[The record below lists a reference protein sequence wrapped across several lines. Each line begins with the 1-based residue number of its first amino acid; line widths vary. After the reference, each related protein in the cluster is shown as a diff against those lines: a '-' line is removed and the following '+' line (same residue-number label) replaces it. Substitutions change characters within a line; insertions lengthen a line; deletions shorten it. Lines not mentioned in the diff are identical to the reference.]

1 MCHSA
6 EMQDRVKSPYELVPT
21 ESLRFQSIDEPIVP
35 LTPIQ
40 SVSSVTS
47 KQKTMVSRELDEES
61 GKKILDYIYDEMNG
75 SLISKKKKR
84 KPLAKPGI
92 ADNGHKNAFYIPE
105 QKNSVTTTST
115 SIFDR
120 ISDSLGLKTT
130 SNVAKIDL
138 DTLVNNEMTL
148 EILIEDC
155 EIPISNLR
163 QANIVSTFQD
173 LMALGF
179 TPMDLTRD
187 RKLFNVGTLK
197 TLFDADYKT
206 MRKYNVPIDIE
217 HIMKG
222 KFFASELQTLG
233 FTFEHMIQEKG
244 IGRSQLHALNFSLSD
259 LINLGLE
266 YHHLRIL
273 DITKKRALSPRP
285 DGFGWDKETYEL
297 LKMT

>member
-1 MCHSA
+1 
-6 EMQDRVKSPYELVPT
+6 MQDERVKSPYELVPT
-21 ESLRFQSIDEPIVP
+21 ESLRFQSIDASLMPAPSPVQS
-35 LTPIQ
+35 IQ
-40 SVSSVTS
+40 SVSSG
-47 KQKTMVSRELDEES
+47 KPKTMVSRELDEES

-84 KPLAKPGI
+84 KPAAKAGI

-105 QKNSVTTTST
+105 QKSSVSSGTTTSF
-115 SIFDR
+115 FDR

-163 QANIVSTFQD
+163 QANIVTTFQD
-173 LMALGF
+173 LLALGF
-179 TPMDLTRD
+179 TPMDLTRN
-187 RKLFNVGTLK
+187 RQLFNVGALK

-206 MRKYNVPIDIE
+206 MRKYQVPIDVE

-222 KFFASELQTLG
+222 KFVASELQTIG
-233 FTFEHMIQEKG
+233 FTFEDMIEEKG

-259 LINLGLE
+259 LMNLGIE
-266 YHHLRIL
+266 KKHLRKL
-273 DITKKRALSPRP
+273 RITKEQAISPRP
-285 DGFGWDKETYEL
+285 DGFGWDEETYAS
-297 LKMT
+297 M

>member
-1 MCHSA
+1 
-6 EMQDRVKSPYELVPT
+6 MQDRVKSPYELVPT
-21 ESLRFQSIDEPIVP
+21 ESLRFQLMTIDEPVAPMIQV
-35 LTPIQ
+35 Q
-40 SVSSVTS
+40 SVSSVS
-47 KQKTMVSRELDEES
+47 NKQKTMVSRELDEES

-105 QKNSVTTTST
+105 QKTINSSGTTST
-115 SIFDR
+115 SLFDR

-173 LMALGF
+173 LLALGF

-222 KFFASELQTLG
+222 KFVASELQTIG
-233 FTFEHMIQEKG
+233 FTFEYMIQEKG

-266 YHHLRIL
+266 NQHLRIL
-273 DITKKRALSPRP
+273 DISKRRALSPRP